1 MTALKNPIVVDAD
14 FISQL
19 LRFSNDALERNT
31 KLDRQV
37 SYLSTALD
45 DARSDRDKCCIA
57 NVQQGK
63 RIEELEAAVDTHS
76 TNLVVEEREDTFTAD
91 VLLQAAIGD
100 AAWYTRQLESLLQ
113 VIDSIS
119 LEGAEEKFTKLQH
132 RVTRIKSQMAS
143 RKEARNNLHAG
154 GGLSVN
160 GGGGSAS
167 VGPQEPSQSSGGG
180 GGQANWPETLIVEKG
195 EAKWA
200 SPPVLHDCSCDVSI
214 PHGSGRCSHCGGLL
228 RE

>member
-1 MTALKNPIVVDAD
+1 MMTALKNPIVVDAD

-45 DARSDRDKCCIA
+45 AARSDRDKCCIA
-57 NVQQGK
+57 NIQQGK
-63 RIEELEAAVDTHS
+63 RIEELEAAIDVHS
-76 TNLVVEEREDTFTAD
+76 TNLVVEERKDTFTAD
-91 VLLQAAIGD
+91 V
-100 AAWYTRQLESLLQ
+100 LLQ

-119 LEGAEEKFTKLQH
+119 LEGAEEKFAELQH

-143 RKEARNNLHAG
+143 RKEARNDLHAG
-154 GGLSVN
+154 GGLSVR

-167 VGPQEPSQSSGGG
+167 VGPQEPSQGSGGG
-180 GGQANWPETLIVEKG
+180 GGQANWPETLIVQKG